1 MIGGLLVKK
10 QIMKS
15 NSIGRKLLLLI
26 SFIEGGAVMII
37 ELLGAKIIAGEAHL
51 GRKAFRN

>member
-1 MIGGLLVKK
+1 
-10 QIMKS
+10 MKS